1 MKIIDRFFFICFV
14 LSCVLLAV
22 GLLSMPISIVLFILH
37 VDLFLLE
44 SNPIFITIHSII
56 GIGAIINWFYCLWF
70 WHKYDKFSK
79 SGLFLFFPH
88 VLYAPFY
95 YYQVKIKKR
104 PLKGERPSR
113 PVLLGQKT
121 EIEEGEMVESTRENI
136 LDILAS
142 YQTEPE
148 EDEEKRNLL
157 DCWFDFVQADDAHFK
172 AAFNEDERTIL
183 AYFEEQLTIFRSSI
197 HKEAPTD
204 TFQWGPVQ
212 QLSEST
218 MTQLRTK

>member
-1 MKIIDRFFFICFV
+1 MN
-14 LSCVLLAV
+14 
-22 GLLSMPISIVLFILH
+22 LFILFFIK
-37 VDLFLLE
+37 DLDLIELTK
-44 SNPIFITIHSII
+44 NPIFRTIHVILAI
-56 GIGAIINWFYCLWF
+56 GSIINWFYCLWF
-70 WHKYDKFSK
+70 WNKYDKFSK
-79 SGLFLFFPH
+79 SGLLLYFPH
-88 VLYAPFY
+88 ILYAPFY

-104 PLKGERPSR
+104 PLKGQQPSR

-121 EIEEGEMVESTRENI
+121 EIEDREMVESTRENI

-142 YQTEPE
+142 YQTEPG

-183 AYFEEQLTIFRSSI
+183 AYFEEQLTIFRSAI

-204 TFQWGPVQ
+204 TFQWGHVQ

-218 MTQLRTK
+218 MAQLRTK